1 MSDPIANNELANLL
15 HQLIARMSRE
25 SDQILLEQLGIGLAQ
40 YKILT
45 SLHESAKPQQRAI
58 ALQLGQTEASISRQ
72 IKILEGK
79 GMLVVSRNP
88 ENLRAHRA
96 QLTVKGLRV
105 IEAAETS
112 LKRYHRSVF
121 ARLSKKQYGQLQE
134 IVQELNP

>member
-1 MSDPIANNELANLL
+1 MSDTAADNELANLL
-15 HQLIARMSRE
+15 HHAVAKVSRE

-58 ALQLGQTEASISRQ
+58 AVQLGQTEASISRQ

-88 ENLRAHRA
+88 ENLREHRT

-105 IEAAETS
+105 IEAAEAS
-112 LKRYHRSVF
+112 LRRYHRGVF
-121 ARLSKKQYGQLQE
+121 AHLSKKQHVQLAE
-134 IVQELNP
+134 IIQKLNP